1 MEAFKDDGLYSV
13 GLYTRPRAINTV
25 FFFSP
30 LVVPKEKR
38 ISHHRFFF
46 FYTHTHTRSCC
57 CCTARFCSART
68 SFFIS
73 PLYTYIHG
81 LYIFFCL
88 PHQTFFFFF
97 SFDARTSCQLF
108 KVCRPRVVCIILFF
122 FPPLC
127 GVVFIN
133 HPILFF
139 FSRSRSSLI

>member
-46 FYTHTHTRSCC
+46 LHTHTH
-57 CCTARFCSART
+57 AKLLLLYRT
-68 SFFIS
+68 LLFGTDQLFYFS
-73 PLYTYIHG
+73 PLHIHTRP
-81 LYIFFCL
+81 IFFCL
-88 PHQTFFFFF
+88 PHQTFF
-97 SFDARTSCQLF
+97 FDARTSCQLF
-108 KVCRPRVVCIILFF
+108 KVCSRPRVFCIILFF
-122 FPPLC
+122 STPLC

-133 HPILFF
+133 HPILYFF
-139 FSRSRSSLI
+139 FLDLGAH